1 MQTAFQIRQKTLI
14 VDLGG
19 VRSVLSSAPRAGG
32 LTRARYIL
40 NHQVAAK
47 PIGENDRAMG
57 TGARDADPARTLS
70 KLAISLGIRDRF
82 VGLMTAVLLKDLV
95 TARESSGEI
104 WVEGFVT
111 VGTSNAVRAGE
122 QVMLSQRTNGGT
134 DPGTINLILVTN
146 ARLSAAAMVGMVQVA
161 TEAKTAALLHAKVKS
176 WTGHSSATGTGTDAV
191 VVVSGVGPPQRYSGT
206 HTILGE
212 LVGRV
217 ITQAVA
223 EGLDRYVRWHAS
235 HTPGRRVKKS

>member
-82 VGLMTAVLLKDLV
+82 V
-95 TARESSGEI
+95 
-104 WVEGFVT
+104 
-111 VGTSNAVRAGE
+111 
-122 QVMLSQRTNGGT
+122 
-134 DPGTINLILVTN
+134 
-146 ARLSAAAMVGMVQVA
+146 
-161 TEAKTAALLHAKVKS
+161 
-176 WTGHSSATGTGTDAV
+176 
-191 VVVSGVGPPQRYSGT
+191 
-206 HTILGE
+206 
-212 LVGRV
+212 
-217 ITQAVA
+217 
-223 EGLDRYVRWHAS
+223 
-235 HTPGRRVKKS
+235 